1 MKTGEIG
8 RGSKFAYVLGA
19 IAFGVKDNGFTTFL
33 MIYYNQVLGLSAF
46 YTGLAILIALAVDA
60 ISDPYVG
67 HLSDN
72 WKSKWGRRHPFMYG
86 AIIPIA
92 LSYFFLWNPPAD
104 IAEFTLFMYLT
115 AMAVG
120 VRLLITFYEVP
131 NLAMIAELVRDY
143 DARTSLASQRVTV
156 GWLGGVCI
164 AVAAYVL
171 FLVPT
176 DEYAQGVMNK
186 EGYEN
191 FAILAAL
198 VMVIS
203 MLASSLGT
211 HKLIPQLPKPSHSG
225 GDQQKFLR
233 NIKILFS
240 NPSFRSLFVAFLFSM
255 MAFGVIITLQI
266 YYATYFFGM
275 TTKEV
280 SLFPVAMVL
289 AALISLGVTPYLSKG
304 REKKSVLKM
313 LTLLAFVLSNLTIL
327 ARLLGWL
334 PENGDPLLLPV
345 LLVHILVSTAVMV
358 AQQSLFSSMT
368 ADLVEDTE
376 REAGHRLEGLYFAT
390 VSFSKKIVSGL
401 GIFASGVFLSSAGE
415 KGQQMNEAIMTEVSY
430 YYVPFVF
437 LLYAGTYVFA
447 GRYRLNREQ
456 HEANLKV
463 VQVRQSAE

>member
-1 MKTGEIG
+1 MKTGKAG

-60 ISDPYVG
+60 LSDPYVG

-72 WKSKWGRRHPFMYG
+72 WKSKWGRRHPFMYA
-86 AIIPIA
+86 AIFPIA
-92 LSYFFLWNPPAD
+92 LTYFFLWNPPAD
-104 IAEFTLFMYLT
+104 TTQMTLFVYLVT
-115 AMAVG
+115 MAVG
-120 VRLLITFYEVP
+120 VRLLITFFEVP
-131 NLAMIAELVRDY
+131 NSAMIAELASEY
-143 DARTSLASQRVTV
+143 DERTSLASQRVTV

-164 AVAAYVL
+164 AIAAYVV

-176 DEYAQGVMNK
+176 EEYAKGVLNK
-186 EGYEN
+186 EGYQN
-191 FAILAAL
+191 FAFLAAV
-198 VMVIS
+198 VMTIS
-203 MLASSLGT
+203 MLVSAIGT
-211 HKLIPQLPKPSHSG
+211 HKLIRFLPQAQSTTGNK
-225 GDQQKFLR
+225 QKFLR

-240 NPSFRSLFVAFLFSM
+240 NTSFRSLFAAFLFSM

-275 TTKEV
+275 TTKEI
-280 SLFPVAMVL
+280 SLFPVFMVL
-289 AALISLGVTPYLSKG
+289 AALISMAVTPFLSKG

-313 LTLLAFVLSNLTIL
+313 LTLLAFLLSNLTII
-327 ARLLGWL
+327 ARLMGWL
-334 PENGDPLLLPV
+334 PDNGDPLLLPI
-345 LLVHILVSTAVMV
+345 LLAHILVSTAVMV

-376 REAGHRLEGLYFAT
+376 RQAGHRLEGLYFAT

-415 KGQQMNEAIMTEVSY
+415 TGQQMSGSIMTEVSY
-430 YYVPFVF
+430 YYIPFVF
-437 LLYAGTYVFA
+437 ILYAATYVFA
-447 GRYRLNREQ
+447 GRYVLNREQ
-456 HEANLKV
+456 HEANLKI
-463 VQVRQSAE
+463 VRGSQMAE